1 MIVIVDYGLG
11 NLGSIQ
17 NMLKRLGYPSTISSE
32 QAVIEKASKL
42 ILPGVGSFDAGIKNL
57 HDYGLWSVLND
68 KVLVQETPVLGI
80 CLGVQLMCKRSEEG
94 SLPGLG
100 WFDAE
105 VLGFDKRFEGDK
117 RLPVPNMGWRNVEIN
132 RQSKLLT
139 DIQENPRYYFVH
151 SYFLNACNQE
161 DVILTA
167 QYGFPF
173 AAALNKGNT
182 YGVQFHP
189 EKSHKFGF
197 ALMKTFA
204 LLS

>member
-1 MIVIVDYGLG
+1 M
-11 NLGSIQ
+11 
-17 NMLKRLGYPSTISSE
+17 TIFLQSE
-32 QAVIEKASKL
+32 IEKASKL

-57 HDYGLWSVLND
+57 HDFELWSVLND

-94 SLPGLG
+94 SLPGFG

-105 VLGFDKRFEGDK
+105 VLRFDKRFESDK
-117 RLPVPNMGWRNVEIN
+117 PLPVPNMGWRNVDIN
-132 RQSKLLT
+132 RQSRLLT
-139 DIQENPRYYFVH
+139 NIQENPRFYFVH
-151 SYFLNACNQE
+151 SYFLSACNKE
-161 DVILTA
+161 DIILTA

-173 AAALNKGNT
+173 AAALNKRNI